1 MSEGFVFY
9 RSFYEAIAELPA
21 EECKECLRAICEYGL
36 NGEEVAETPFAK
48 AVLTMARPQI
58 DANNKRRQAGRS
70 GGKAKASN
78 AAANCSNVVANAS
91 KPKQTLPKDKVKDK
105 VKVKDKDIELVIL
118 AWNHLQKTVPKIQA
132 MSKPRTEKLR
142 RRIDEN
148 GIDKVLAAIEMVKQS
163 SFLNGESGKWAA
175 TFDWFLEPS
184 NFTKIIEGNYK
195 NRAKPK
201 EGFLSMENNEY
212 DFDEIERKLL
222 AQ

>member
-1 MSEGFVFY
+1 MNEGFVFY

-21 EECKECLRAICEYGL
+21 EECKACLIAICEYGL

-78 AAANCSNVVANAS
+78 AVANAS

-118 AWNHLQKTVPKIQA
+118 AWNELPKTVPKIQT

-163 SFLNGESGKWAA
+163 SFLNGESGKWVA
-175 TFDWFLEPS
+175 TFDWFVEPS
-184 NFTKIIEGNYK
+184 NFTKIIEGNYR

-212 DFDEIERKLL
+212 DFDEIERQLL